1 MSANGLLRKDQLELS
16 LHDEKKLI
24 EEGILKEDNPLD
36 FSFNFQKLCD
46 ACRRGDLRLCQ
57 EMIQEGTNIN
67 AKDQYDYTP
76 LILASL
82 CGHYEVV
89 QLLLESG
96 ALCERDTFQGER
108 CLYNALN
115 DRIRNLLLQYDYSKT
130 TDPLQPLA
138 SHLVSLLTRD
148 HPKTHDITVVTPT
161 ESFRLH
167 KFILSARSPYFKSKL
182 SQAPDTKLWKPAPT
196 IPPQSFAIALKHLY
210 LGEVPRD
217 LGGGP
222 GTGFT
227 DSAILAG
234 VDRISKHLEIHNLS
248 QLILDSNDRRLARQ
262 RRQDEVQ
269 RGRDQLEQW
278 FRENVLKH
286 AIEVETSRAGH
297 VKWDRDNGIFADV
310 LLRADEDE
318 VDEETAADR
327 QPQQSQSGTNALGI
341 PLDQKSNPSRSPS
354 RSRKPRKSKIYPCH
368 KAMLIR
374 SEFFM
379 TMFESS
385 FREAQDTPHLQI
397 VPIDCSPE
405 VLGII
410 LTFLYA
416 EKADFGLDI
425 AVDVLFAADML
436 FLEKVKA
443 KAALVISSLG
453 SGTAMAMPNAS
464 SPEMATTENGT
475 NADDSGGD
483 EDLDIYEI
491 LRAAWLTRVQRLE
504 EFAARY
510 IAYRLESYID
520 DPDFAELVKESAGR
534 ISARQETDSIE
545 LLDDIR
551 YYLSERFRLRFEDS
565 GLEDVM
571 DEEQAMMAQ
580 ALSQSDGE
588 VQTNGHAGGE
598 STTAPA
604 VSLPQWGSQ
613 PAAAQADSRKAAQQL
628 PDDEGVDM
636 STPTPAPAPLVDSA
650 AAGLVGG
657 PASNLGTDPDSVE
670 ALLQSGAVR
679 TLDGELAG
687 DEFAADA
694 INYQI
699 LLAKID
705 RLLERLKLDA

>member
-1 MSANGLLRKDQLELS
+1 MSANGLLRKDQLERS

-24 EEGILKEDNPLD
+24 EEGILREDNPLD
-36 FSFNFQKLCD
+36 FSENFQKLCG
-46 ACRRGDLRLCQ
+46 ACRRGDLKVCQ

-115 DRIRNLLLQYDYSKT
+115 DRIRNLLLSYDYSKS

-138 SHLVSLLTRD
+138 SHLISLLTRG
-148 HPKTHDITVVTPT
+148 HPKTFDITVLTAS
-161 ESFRLH
+161 ESFHLH
-167 KFILSARSPYFKSKL
+167 KYILSARSPYFRSKL
-182 SQAPDTKLWKPAPT
+182 ASAPDTTSWKLPPT
-196 IPPQSFAIALKHLY
+196 IPPPSFGIALKHLY
-210 LGEVPRD
+210 LGEMPREV
-217 LGGGP
+217 GGGP

-227 DSAILAG
+227 DSEILAG
-234 VDRISKHLEIHNLS
+234 LDRISKHLEIQSLS
-248 QLILDSNDRRLARQ
+248 QLILDSSDRRLARQ
-262 RRQDEVQ
+262 RRQDEVEK
-269 RGRDQLEQW
+269 GRDQLELW
-278 FRENVLKH
+278 FRENVLRH
-286 AIEVETSRAGH
+286 AVETDISRADD
-297 VKWDRDNGIFADV
+297 VKWDRDNGIFADI

-318 VDEETAADR
+318 GEEILEGGAQQRDHHSAA
-327 QPQQSQSGTNALGI
+327 SAIGI
-341 PLDQKSNPSRSPS
+341 PLGPASRTSRSPS
-354 RSRKPRKSKIYPCH
+354 RARRPSRKSKIYPCH
-368 KAMLIR
+368 KSMLIR

-397 VPIDCSPE
+397 VTIDCSPE
-405 VLGII
+405 VLEII
-410 LTFLYA
+410 LTFLYT
-416 EKADFGLDI
+416 EKADFGLDVAI
-425 AVDVLFAADML
+425 DVLFAADML

-443 KAALVISSLG
+443 KAALVISTLG
-453 SGTAMAMPNAS
+453 NGTATAMPS
-464 SPEMATTENGT
+464 EIEPGHRRE
-475 NADDSGGD
+475 D

-520 DPDFAELVKESAGR
+520 DPEFAGLVKESAYR

-571 DEEQAMMAQ
+571 DEEQAIAER
-580 ALSQSDGE
+580 LSHGGTQNQVAADMN
-588 VQTNGHAGGE
+588 TNSNGDQPSFLLPHWGSKA
-598 STTAPA
+598 SAPA
-604 VSLPQWGSQ
+604 SMEEAL
-613 PAAAQADSRKAAQQL
+613 
-628 PDDEGVDM
+628 DEGVDM
-636 STPTPAPAPLVDSA
+636 TTPGPTILNAKKNEENDGVPSLPA
-650 AAGLVGG
+650 
-657 PASNLGTDPDSVE
+657 
-670 ALLQSGAVR
+670 GAVR
-679 TLDGELAG
+679 TLDGEIAG

-699 LLAKID
+699 LLGKID
-705 RLLERLKLDA
+705 ALLERLKLDA

>member
-1 MSANGLLRKDQLELS
+1 MSANGLLRKDQLERS
-16 LHDEKKLI
+16 LHDEKRLI
-24 EEGILKEDNPLD
+24 EEGVLKEDNPLD
-36 FSFNFQKLCD
+36 FSENFQRLCA
-46 ACRRGDLRLCQ
+46 ACRRGDLKVCQ

-115 DRIRNLLLQYDYSKT
+115 DRIRNLLLSYDYSKS

-138 SHLVSLLTRD
+138 SHLVLLLTRAQ
-148 HPKTHDITVVTPT
+148 PKTSDITVLTAN

-182 SQAPDTKLWKPAPT
+182 AAAPDTPSWKLPPT
-196 IPPQSFAIALKHLY
+196 IPPPSFGIALKHLY
-210 LGEVPRD
+210 LGELPREP
-217 LGGGP
+217 GGGP

-227 DSAILAG
+227 DSEILAG
-234 VDRISKHLEIHNLS
+234 VDRISKHLEIQSLS
-248 QLILDSNDRRLARQ
+248 HLILDSSDRRLARQ
-262 RRQDEVQ
+262 RRQDEVEK
-269 RGRDQLEQW
+269 GRDQMDLW

-286 AIEVETSRAGH
+286 AIETDTSRADGI
-297 VKWDRDNGIFADV
+297 KWDRDNGIFADI
-310 LLRADEDE
+310 LLRADADEDE
-318 VDEETAADR
+318 AGGQGQHHSSEDSLMPSA
-327 QPQQSQSGTNALGI
+327 TNALGI
-341 PLDQKSNPSRSPS
+341 PLDLDQGLPSSASPETQTQTQTQKSRSQTG
-354 RSRKPRKSKIYPCH
+354 KPRRTKIYPCH

-379 TMFESS
+379 TMFDSP
-385 FREAQDTPHLQI
+385 FREAQETTHLQI

-405 VLGII
+405 VLEII
-410 LTFLYA
+410 LTFLYT
-416 EKADFGLDI
+416 EKTDFGLDV

-436 FLEKVKA
+436 FLEKLKA
-443 KAALVISSLG
+443 KAAVVISTLG
-453 SGTAMAMPNAS
+453 NGTATAMPSEAE
-464 SPEMATTENGT
+464 PAR
-475 NADDSGGD
+475 
-483 EDLDIYEI
+483 EDVDMDIYEI

-510 IAYRLESYID
+510 IAYRLEAYID
-520 DPDFAELVKESAGR
+520 DPEFADLVKESAGR

-571 DEEQAMMAQ
+571 DEELALAQ
-580 ALSQSDGE
+580 EQEHALSAGQGQEEEEEEEQTETIAAIADKTSASPTDWKSDDRHTGQQTLD
-588 VQTNGHAGGE
+588 VQIVE
-598 STTAPA
+598 
-604 VSLPQWGSQ
+604 
-613 PAAAQADSRKAAQQL
+613 
-628 PDDEGVDM
+628 DEGVDM
-636 STPTPAPAPLVDSA
+636 TTPETA
-650 AAGLVGG
+650 ATA
-657 PASNLGTDPDSVE
+657 TE

-694 INYQI
+694 VNYQI
-699 LLAKID
+699 LLGKID